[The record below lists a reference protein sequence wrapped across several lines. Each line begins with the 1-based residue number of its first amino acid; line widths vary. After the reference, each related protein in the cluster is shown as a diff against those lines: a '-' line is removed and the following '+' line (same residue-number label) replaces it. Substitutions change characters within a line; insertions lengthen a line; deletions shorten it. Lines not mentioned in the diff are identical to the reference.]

1 MSILDE
7 REKTHGDFMDTSA
20 VSQQLK
26 RYIASWNRDLPDYQQ
41 EALDMICVKIARIL
55 SGDCTAPDHW
65 LDVCGYAQLVV
76 NTLTDKHG
84 GADAR

>member
-1 MSILDE
+1 MSMLDE

-41 EALDMICVKIARIL
+41 ESIDLICTKIARIL
-55 SGDCTAPDHW
+55 SGDPTNPDHW
-65 LDVCGYAQLVV
+65 IDISGYAQLVV
-76 NTLTDKHG
+76 RILENSEMKP
-84 GADAR
+84 

>member
-1 MSILDE
+1 MNILDE

-55 SGDCTAPDHW
+55 SGDCTEIDHFR
-65 LDVCGYAQLVV
+65 DISGYAQLVV
-76 NTLTDKHG
+76 RILENSEMKP
-84 GADAR
+84 